1 MKITKSLLLTT
12 TVLAALS
19 MNASASLSPFGLL
32 SGGGTTFVGAQVGAS
47 AAKAGKPTQGPNS
60 WKTLSST
67 FNRSNKWSLN
77 GGVLVGHEYQYSKDI
92 ALSGIIGFN
101 MESAKSQQKVTLGG
115 IPNQSTVKRT
125 YVANLLLKAGHT
137 GMHSKFVP
145 FITAGAALT
154 RFNFDVNKLN
164 GANDAN
170 TSKTTFGWAGG
181 AGLDYRLN
189 STTSVGAQYLYT
201 WYPNTKKQL
210 TLGGPI
216 TYTLYAPKG
225 YHAATIGVNVKI

>member
-19 MNASASLSPFGLL
+19 MDASASLSPFGLL
-32 SGGGTTFVGAQVGAS
+32 PGGGTTFVGVQAGGS

-60 WKTLSST
+60 WKTISST
-67 FNRSNKWSLN
+67 FSKSNKWDLN

-92 ALSGIIGFN
+92 ALSGSLGFN
-101 MESAKSQQKVTLGG
+101 MESTKSKQNVTLTSAK
-115 IPNQSTVKRT
+115 QSTVKRK
-125 YVANLLLKAGHT
+125 YVANILLKAGHT
-137 GMHSKFVP
+137 GVHSKFVP

-154 RFNFDVNKLN
+154 RFSFDVNTGN

-181 AGLDYRLN
+181 TGLDYTVN
-189 STTSVGAQYLYT
+189 STVSVGAQYLYT

-210 TLGGPI
+210 TLSGS